1 MTYKHIAAAA
11 ATTAVLVLCT
21 LLSACSEEEPMPE
34 PVPIT
39 EAVAGQPETAPLPAP
54 PPRPATRPPTTRM
67 VEEGVM
73 EFFIDT
79 CNAVHGDY
87 REGWKNCVLAEMVDY
102 CAGTAV
108 ADCLEKLN
116 RALDRIL
123 AKLRG

>member
-11 ATTAVLVLCT
+11 ATTAVLVLCAA
-21 LLSACSEEEPMPE
+21 LLAACSEEEPL
-34 PVPIT
+34 PVPTT
-39 EAVAGQPETAPLPAP
+39 EAVARQPETAPLPAP
-54 PPRPATRPPTTRM
+54 SPRPAPRPPTTRM

-73 EFFIDT
+73 EFFMDT
-79 CNAVHGDY
+79 CSAVHGDY

-102 CAGTAV
+102 CAGAAV
-108 ADCLEKLN
+108 VDCLAKLN